1 MGSLAYETPRG
12 EAKLADQTVLTWNL
26 TNWITVVL
34 MAAVGFGVLAIVL
47 NLWSKRQAAQGQ

>member
-1 MGSLAYETPRG
+1 M
-12 EAKLADQTVLTWNL
+12 ADQTVLTWNL

-47 NLWSKRQAAQGQ
+47 NLWAKRQGAQAAQ